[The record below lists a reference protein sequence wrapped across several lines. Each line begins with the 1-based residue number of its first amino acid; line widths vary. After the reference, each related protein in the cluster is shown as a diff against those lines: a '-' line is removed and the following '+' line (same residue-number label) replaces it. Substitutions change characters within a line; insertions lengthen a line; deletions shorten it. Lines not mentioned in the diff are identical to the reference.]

1 METPDFTFVVD
12 HPIRRICEDG
22 EQGVAR
28 NTREIASRI
37 AEIHLLAMDSNPL
50 LHAQF
55 PTAES
60 LANLCRFLVDSYEAV
75 LASEYTSLLAQDL
88 GSTADELGDGGILV
102 ARKSALS
109 QQAPGGAELGEIV
122 GFATWEYSPGAEA
135 APSHHGSDSRDENA
149 NSAHKLETEISNH
162 VEGCRKEYLYT
173 YARLSTEAKETCF
186 GGQECYQISF
196 VCTDP
201 RYQGKGVGSALT
213 RKVLE
218 LAQQGPRLS
227 GRRTKLPVYLE
238 STLLA
243 VPMYER
249 LGFKALGSFEMKIT
263 SSSKSSPSKLP
274 QSRVGESSSTKDGG
288 IHIDPTLP
296 DVSLSTDSTDERS
309 SMITYKEICM
319 VWHP

>member
-1 METPDFTFVVD
+1 MKIPDFPFIVD
-12 HPIRRICEDG
+12 HCICRICKDG
-22 EQGVAR
+22 EQGAAR
-28 NTREIASRI
+28 NNREIAFRI

-60 LANLCRFLVDSYEAV
+60 LANLRRFLVDSYEALAL
-75 LASEYTSLLAQDL
+75 LASSFSHFAQDL
-88 GSTADELGDGGILV
+88 GSTADELGH
-102 ARKSALS
+102 
-109 QQAPGGAELGEIV
+109 ELGEIV

-135 APSHHGSDSRDENA
+135 APSQHGSGNGSDNRDENA

-162 VEGCRKEYLYT
+162 VEGCRKEYLDT
-173 YARLSTEAKETCF
+173 YARLSVEAKGTCF

-218 LAQQGPRLS
+218 LAQGPRLS

-243 VPMYER
+243 VPLYER
-249 LGFKALGSFEMKIT
+249 LGFKALDSFEMKIP
-263 SSSKSSPSKLP
+263 SSSKSSPSKLTP
-274 QSRVGESSSTKDGG
+274 SQVGESSSTKDGGG

-296 DVSLSTDSTDERS
+296 DVSLSTDSTDEGS

-319 VWHP
+319 VWLP